1 MVSETP
7 VPERVVLAE
16 SLFAALTVKVA
27 VKTPKWVGARI
38 TPTVHVSPTARIFPT
53 QLSEVMLNCE
63 ASGPVMVSVMAV
75 VGSEPAFP
83 TVMVPRESL
92 APTSEGP
99 RSRLVGDTVWRDP
112 EDAGGTGGGITIWH
126 ALSTRT
132 PAASAAT
139 VSAGIRR
146 RDRRDAPV

>member
-1 MVSETP
+1 M
-7 VPERVVLAE
+7 VLAE
-16 SLFAALTVKVA
+16 TLFAALTVKVA
-27 VKTPKWVGARI
+27 VKTPMTVGATI

-83 TVMVPRESL
+83 TVMVPKGTL
-92 APTSEGP
+92 VPTGMGP
-99 RSRLVGDTVWRDP
+99 GPGPRLVGDTVRRAP
-112 EDAGGTGGGITIWH
+112 EDPRGTGGGITIWH